1 MFIESPI
8 DLGYTFVMADPRDN
22 YRLYIENAHEMLEVA
37 RLNLSNDYYGSACN
51 RSYYAIFYAA
61 SALLFAKGKS
71 FGKHSAVLAAFRQ
84 QFIKTGEF
92 DVHWS
97 RKYERIMSHRHS
109 SDYDIFTSFEK
120 EQAVADL
127 VDAEE
132 FVQEATQ
139 WLYEKN
145 YL

>member
-1 MFIESPI
+1 MKSPI
-8 DLGYTFVMADPRDN
+8 DLSYTFVMADPKDN
-22 YRLYIENAHEMLEVA
+22 YRLYLENAREMLEVA
-37 RLNLSNDYYGSACN
+37 RLNLSNDFFGSACN
-51 RSYYAIFYAA
+51 RAYYAIFYAT
-61 SALLFAKGKS
+61 SALLYAKEKT

-84 QFIKTGEF
+84 HFVKTGEF
-92 DVHWS
+92 DARWS

-127 VDAEE
+127 TDAEE
-132 FVQEATQ
+132 FVQEVTQ
-139 WLYEKN
+139 WLHKKN